1 MAGNLTRAE
10 AAARSR
16 LLTVHSYLVRL
27 DVAGDDTEHFGSI
40 STVTFSCAEPGAVT
54 FIDIAAEVTQVTLNG
69 HLVDARPNPEGR
81 LTLPPLAGRN
91 ELTVTA
97 RGRYSVAGEGL
108 HRFTDPEDGET
119 YLYTHFQPAEAHR
132 VYACFDQPDL
142 KAPFELTVTAPPG
155 WQVISNNEPDLTD
168 TAGRWHFPPTPP
180 LPPYVTMMAAGPY
193 HVDRDRSGAV
203 PLGVYCRKALAAS
216 LDAVEIFAIV
226 GQGITFYKKNFG
238 RRYPF
243 AKCDYVFVPEHNYGA
258 MENAAAITFTEEFI
272 FRSRVT
278 EGAREERA
286 EILLHELAHMWFG
299 DLVTLRWWDDLWL
312 SESFATFASILCQA
326 EATRFTGA
334 WTTFTQAWKGIA
346 YRQDQLPTTH
356 PVAADIPDLDA
367 VAVNFDGITY
377 AKGAAVL
384 RQLVAYVGRENFL
397 AGVRR
402 YFTVHEWGNASL
414 TDLLTALEAASGRE
428 LRAWA
433 AEWLGTAGV
442 NILRPEFTVGSDG
455 RFTSFAVVQETAEH
469 GDQQL
474 LAHRLAIG
482 FFLIR
487 DGVLVRVNRFEA
499 EVAGARTEFPELT
512 GLPCPD
518 VVLLNDDDLAYAK
531 IRLDA
536 RSLRCLTGGAGVRFA
551 EPLPAAL
558 CWAAAWEMCRDGELA
573 ARDYV
578 EQVLSGI
585 DSITDA
591 SVAESL
597 MRQAALAL
605 RRYDDPAA
613 SQAGLAALA
622 AGLRSLML
630 AAPPGSDRQLG
641 YARAFADVAVTPD
654 QFVLLSGLLGG
665 SVTVSGLVVDTGLR
679 WTLLYRLVSRGV
691 LGPADIEAELAADA
705 SESGQRQ
712 AARCRAAIPSEDGK
726 RDAWALISTA
736 AAAGMPAATVKAILA
751 GFNDPDQSALTEGYA
766 EQYFALAGQLW
777 DQVGGQLAAAFVK
790 AAYPAAITERT
801 VALTDAYLSESRP
814 PGLRRLLIEAREDTR
829 RALAARSRN
838 DRHLRERAH
847 GL

>member
-16 LLTVHSYLVRL
+16 LLAVHSYLVRL
-27 DVAGDDTEHFGSI
+27 DVSGDDTEHFAST
-40 STVTFSCAEPGAVT
+40 STVTFSCAEPAAVT

-69 HLVDARPNPEGR
+69 HLVDARPDTAGR
-81 LTLPPLAGRN
+81 LTLRPLAGRN
-91 ELTVTA
+91 ELTVAA

-119 YLYTHFQPAEAHR
+119 YLYTHFQPADAHR

-142 KAPFELTVTAPPG
+142 KAPFELTVTAPSG
-155 WQVISNNEPDLTD
+155 WQVISNNEPDLAST
-168 TAGRWHFPPTPP
+168 TGRWHFPPTPP
-180 LPPYVTMMAAGPY
+180 LPPYLTMMAAGPY
-193 HVDRDRSGAV
+193 HVERDRSGVV

-216 LDAVEIFAIV
+216 LDAAEIFATV
-226 GQGITFYKKNFG
+226 GQGITFYEKNFG
-238 RRYPF
+238 RLYPF

-278 EGAREERA
+278 DGAREERA

-299 DLVTLRWWDDLWL
+299 DLVTMRWWDDLWL
-312 SESFATFASILCQA
+312 NESFATFASILCQA
-326 EATRFTGA
+326 EATRFTSA

-402 YFTVHEWGNASL
+402 YFAAHEWGNADL
-414 TDLLTALEAASGRE
+414 TDLLAALEAASGRD
-428 LRAWA
+428 LRAWSA
-433 AEWLGTAGV
+433 QWLRTAGV
-442 NILRPEFTVGSDG
+442 DILRPEFTVGPDG
-455 RFTSFAVVQETAEH
+455 RLTSFAVVQEAAEH

-474 LAHRLAIG
+474 RTHRLAIG
-482 FFLIR
+482 FFCQTNE
-487 DGVLVRVNRFEA
+487 VLVRVSRFEA
-499 EVAGARTEFPELT
+499 EVAGARTEFPALT

-518 VVLLNDDDLAYAK
+518 MVLLNDDDLAYAK
-531 IRLDA
+531 LRLDA
-536 RSLRCLTGGAGVRFA
+536 SSLRCLTGGAGVRFA

-578 EQVLSGI
+578 ELVLSGI
-585 DSITDA
+585 DSTADT
-591 SVAESL
+591 SVTESL
-597 MRQAALAL
+597 MHQAALAI
-605 RRYDDPAA
+605 RRYDDPAD
-613 SQAGLAALA
+613 SPAGLAALA

-654 QFVLLSGLLGG
+654 QLALLCGLLDG
-665 SVTVSGLVVDTGLR
+665 SVTVSGLVVDTALR

-691 LGPADIEAELAADA
+691 FGPADIEAGLAADA

-712 AARCRAAIPSEDGK
+712 AARCRAAVPSEDAK
-726 RDAWALISTA
+726 RDAWTLISTA
-736 AAAGMPAATVKAILA
+736 AATGMAAATMKAILA

-766 EQYFALAGQLW
+766 ERYFALAGHLW
-777 DQVGGQLAAAFVK
+777 DQEGGQLATAFVK
-790 AAYPAAITERT
+790 AAYPASITGRI
-801 VALTDAYLSESRP
+801 VALTDAYLSECRP

-838 DRHLRERAH
+838 DRRPGRRPHA
-847 GL
+847 